1 MDEQAL
7 NDAMA
12 SGDLDALDAL
22 LDQYDDVEE
31 VDESAQ
37 PAAKP
42 TEKVENTATTAAE
55 GEGNSD
61 KTNSDDEATE
71 QERVV
76 LSKDGKHTIP
86 YEVLEN
92 ARLRAQKLEQENQ
105 QLKSIT
111 GERDKLQALLEKH
124 GIDLNAED
132 LDGKTDSELKTL
144 VDDYPEVGK
153 VIAKQAQ
160 QIRELEGKLN
170 QHAPAVDPAKSPA
183 RQAMESIP
191 ELVLWETSDQDRMD
205 YAKAKDAEL
214 MSDPL
219 WQSKPVR
226 ERFLEAVRRTQ
237 SAFGDKPNVQQ
248 QEQKQE
254 QQQQRKQEKQGDG
267 LPNSPSELGNSVR
280 ETSTKGTPEYY
291 ASLSPGEL
299 QREMAGMSADA
310 IDKLLSTIDF

>member
-191 ELVLWETSDQDRMD
+191 ELVLWDTSDQDRMD